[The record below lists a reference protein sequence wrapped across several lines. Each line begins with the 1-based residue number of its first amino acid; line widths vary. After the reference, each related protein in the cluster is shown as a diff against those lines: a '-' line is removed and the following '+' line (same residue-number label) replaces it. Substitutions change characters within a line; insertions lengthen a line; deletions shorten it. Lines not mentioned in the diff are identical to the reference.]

1 MNYIIGKRSYLSI
14 NLQKQ
19 LKNSK
24 IFSINEILKNKCEF
38 VKSRKINIIYNH
50 SYPLIKLNCT
60 DDYGLLIKKNII
72 QLNYFLNYLENKKI
86 KINIFL
92 FSSSSAVYGLQKQIK
107 NFDLK
112 DNNKSLYGA
121 LKYLS
126 EINLITQK
134 KKFNYKLIIARVFNI
149 YGPNEKIS
157 LISKIINLKN
167 NKKKIHLFSK
177 KIIYRDFIYIDD
189 VCKIYKFLLS
199 KGISGIYD
207 VGTGKSTNIK
217 KLILRYFY
225 KDDIIENS
233 NKFIEQKISKA
244 NVGYL
249 KNNLNKSKFKNL
261 NKYLSSSLED

>member
-1 MNYIIGKRSYLSI
+1 M
-14 NLQKQ
+14 
-19 LKNSK
+19 
-24 IFSINEILKNKCEF
+24 
-38 VKSRKINIIYNH
+38 
-50 SYPLIKLNCT
+50 
-60 DDYGLLIKKNII
+60 
-72 QLNYFLNYLENKKI
+72 
-86 KINIFL
+86 
-92 FSSSSAVYGLQKQIK
+92 
-107 NFDLK
+107 K